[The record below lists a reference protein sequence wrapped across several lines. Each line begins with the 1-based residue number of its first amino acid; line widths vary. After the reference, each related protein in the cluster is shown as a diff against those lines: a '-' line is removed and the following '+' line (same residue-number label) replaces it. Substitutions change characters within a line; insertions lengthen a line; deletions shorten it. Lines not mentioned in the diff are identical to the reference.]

1 MRLCTT
7 WTIALLILVPLVGAC
22 SSTPAAPTTS
32 MTYDR
37 QFNFPG
43 VHEIYIAPA
52 SRTDAAESRRDT
64 RIVGRDAAVCVPAM
78 CDGGDTLLE
87 QGAVA
92 SFDAV
97 AGQQAG
103 IGQIPKY
110 VDADGR
116 ESMAHEVA

>member
-1 MRLCTT
+1 
-7 WTIALLILVPLVGAC
+7 
-22 SSTPAAPTTS
+22 
-32 MTYDR
+32 
-37 QFNFPG
+37 
-43 VHEIYIAPA
+43 
-52 SRTDAAESRRDT
+52 
-64 RIVGRDAAVCVPAM
+64 M

-92 SFDAV
+92 SLDAV

-103 IGQIPKY
+103 NGQIPKY